1 MRAQGGHAA
10 GTPSIASTFSPSGA
24 SAHAALCHR
33 DMPGVSRRHV
43 PACATAQ
50 NPPATLSVVRV
61 PVFLMPSSDVESWCI
76 WWPAFGAGALDNLHL
91 QADVVAG
98 MGVAA
103 ARLHWQRVEPRGG
116 VGRFVAEIR
125 MAAPDHAAVVHLRV
139 LQLGSRQPG
148 PISNSRL
155 VRPFSMALQP

>member
-1 MRAQGGHAA
+1 
-10 GTPSIASTFSPSGA
+10 
-24 SAHAALCHR
+24 
-33 DMPGVSRRHV
+33 
-43 PACATAQ
+43 
-50 NPPATLSVVRV
+50 
-61 PVFLMPSSDVESWCI
+61 VESWCI

-116 VGRFVAEIR
+116 VGRFAVEIR
-125 MAAPDHAAVVHLRV
+125 MAAHDHAAVVHLRV

-155 VRPFSMALQP
+155 VRPYSMALQP